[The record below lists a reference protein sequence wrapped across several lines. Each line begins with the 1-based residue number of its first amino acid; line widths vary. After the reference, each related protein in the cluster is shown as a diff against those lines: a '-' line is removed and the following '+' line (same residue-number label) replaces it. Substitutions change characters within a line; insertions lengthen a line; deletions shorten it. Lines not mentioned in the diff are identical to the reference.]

1 VSRTAK
7 AAIAVLACA
16 VVMGLA
22 FAYVPGLRVETIH
35 TFHRAANFVGLADR
49 DRVEE
54 GRAAARRGDFAT
66 ALERWRPRAERGDAA
81 AQNRLGVAYEL
92 GDGVPKDDA
101 AAVAPK
107 YCHCLPVAKLGGS
120 ERRSGG
126 RETSG

>member
-1 VSRTAK
+1 MSRTAK

-66 ALERWRPRAERGDAA
+66 ALERWRPLAERGDAA